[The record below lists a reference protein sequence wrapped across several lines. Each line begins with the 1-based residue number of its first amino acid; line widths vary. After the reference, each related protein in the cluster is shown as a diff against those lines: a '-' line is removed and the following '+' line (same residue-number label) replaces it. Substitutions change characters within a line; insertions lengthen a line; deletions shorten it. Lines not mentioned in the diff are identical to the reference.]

1 MKLCSRAKQLS
12 PYVKVASVLPRPKPR
27 TETSQLKSDLINRDL
42 KHLCASIVEC
52 EFVDNDVKG

>member
-27 TETSQLKSDLINRDL
+27 TETSHLKSDQINRDL
-42 KHLCASIVEC
+42 KHLCRIVEC
-52 EFVDNDVKG
+52 KFVNNDVKD